1 VIATACHCPTSG
13 GNGASPASNP
23 NPSSKPAFEA
33 IEIEDSPESPAREGA
48 PVEIES
54 NEWPCGSESIFNF
67 PIERRLD
74 VGLDSALSK
83 LRIWNAAVAEILS
96 LDAAV
101 SASYVSHP
109 KKRVEIVIISKE
121 DELRSFKC
129 VGVQGE
135 DVV

>member
-1 VIATACHCPTSG
+1 VALWLC
-13 GNGASPASNP
+13 
-23 NPSSKPAFEA
+23 
-33 IEIEDSPESPAREGA
+33 
-48 PVEIES
+48 
-54 NEWPCGSESIFNF
+54 
-67 PIERRLD
+67 RLD